1 MCRPCGVCNVFKPCV
16 CGVLCMCV
24 CGGGCTRHVCVW
36 VCVCV
41 CVCVESECAQTTK
54 HSHTCKGG
62 VQRKKHKLQNT
73 VTHTRGE
80 YSVKST
86 K

>member
-1 MCRPCGVCNVFKPCV
+1 MTMANIAGVVRAAPSLCV
-16 CGVLCMCV
+16 
-24 CGGGCTRHVCVW
+24 R

-41 CVCVESECAQTTK
+41 SVSVGGTAHKKAQTTK

-73 VTHTRGE
+73 VTYAKG
-80 YSVKST
+80 ST
-86 K
+86 VQKPKLLLVN